1 MTSHPASPRSQSFLK
16 PQSAP
21 EAAQLASPLAKQT
34 PNFSVP
40 EFRQA
45 LGMFATGVTII
56 TAKASD
62 GSLVGLTAN
71 SFNSVS
77 LDPPLILWSLGLK
90 ARSLEQFKHCKHF
103 AVNVLSAEQTDLAMS
118 FSRSDA
124 NRFEGV
130 DFKLSKDGLPIIK
143 GCLAYFECSN
153 RSQYVEGD
161 HIIFVGQV
169 EQVSSGAGQPLIYQN
184 GRFAGIAGAN
194 KSATD

>member
-1 MTSHPASPRSQSFLK
+1 MTSDSTAPHLQAHPLI
-16 PQSAP
+16 
-21 EAAQLASPLAKQT
+21 EATQY
-34 PNFSVP
+34 PNFSKV

-45 LGMFATGVTII
+45 LGMFATGVTVI
-56 TAKASD
+56 TARAID

-103 AVNVLSAEQTDLAMS
+103 AVNILSAAQTDLAMS

-124 NRFEGV
+124 NRFDGV
-130 DFKLSKDGLPIIK
+130 DFDLSRDGVPIIK

-169 EQVSSGAGQPLIYQN
+169 EHVSSSAGEPLIYQN
-184 GRFAGIAGAN
+184 GRFAGIASA
-194 KSATD
+194 SATE